1 MKSGFFLSGT
11 AHSLLIIFLF
21 TNGLFSMPDRKFEDL
36 EKLDIMILSEA
47 EFDAISSSPPI
58 IENLSSPNYKKLKT
72 PSQDLKLKNNEIE
85 KLSGINKHSVKKLT
99 LLEQPDEIMK
109 PLLPLKD
116 FIPEPTPTIIK
127 KLKNKE
133 KIDLE
138 FSKLGNEIN
147 ALVTPTL
154 NNPRSRDADRIDRIA
169 SNNKDTLD
177 ISDNLTELTNEIS
190 EKTATTSENK
200 EKLSNKEATTKITPD
215 AQKNVE
221 IVKGLVEKS
230 NMPLSRSLPEITTT
244 SNESEALLLE
254 ANLIKKFKPKFNI
267 LLRDDK
273 SFPFIFIGNK
283 DKWPQIKRHRG
294 KKSKDG
300 FYFGPFASA
309 GSANWTIK
317 MIQKIFHLRVCDDTV
332 FKKRERPCILY
343 QIKRCSGPC
352 VGYVGESDYKQTVDD
367 AIEFVSGKS
376 RKIQKSLSNQM
387 ERASEDLDFEKAAIL
402 RDRIK
407 SLNIIQSSQRINEA
421 NLVEADVIA
430 GYKESGKTCIQ
441 VFFYRSKQNWGN
453 QAFFPK
459 HDPEENLNDIIN
471 SFVSQFYENKSVPS
485 SIILSNEIK
494 EKELIEKTL
503 TQKEGKQI
511 TITVAKKGTK
521 LKVINQAI
529 NNAKDSLNR
538 KLYESQNNRDLFD
551 AVSKKFNLE
560 TNINLVEVYDN
571 SHIQGTN
578 SVGALITYGDEGFV
592 KKRYR
597 KFNIKI
603 QKNAQDDY
611 GMMKEVLNRR
621 FKRAVQE
628 KDNYLTFPDL
638 VLIDGGK
645 GQYSV
650 AREAMNELGLHE
662 IPIVAIAKGKM
673 RNSGNETFFHNG
685 KEFKFEK
692 NDPTL
697 FFLQRLRDESHRFAI
712 SAHRAKRKKGIS
724 KSLLD
729 QIDGI
734 GSIRKRALLNHFG
747 SARAVESASL
757 DEIKSVDGVEEKV
770 AKKIYNFFHE

>member
-1 MKSGFFLSGT
+1 MVSSDIGKEVIKKEIPLVPKLPGVYRMLNANNEVLYVGKAKNLPNRLKSYVSEKNHIIRTERMLSQT
-11 AHSLLIIFLF
+11 
-21 TNGLFSMPDRKFEDL
+21 
-36 EKLDIMILSEA
+36 
-47 EFDAISSSPPI
+47 
-58 IENLSSPNYKKLKT
+58 KKL
-72 PSQDLKLKNNEIE
+72 
-85 KLSGINKHSVKKLT
+85 
-99 LLEQPDEIMK
+99 
-109 PLLPLKD
+109 
-116 FIPEPTPTIIK
+116 
-127 KLKNKE
+127 
-133 KIDLE
+133 
-138 FSKLGNEIN
+138 
-147 ALVTPTL
+147 
-154 NNPRSRDADRIDRIA
+154 
-169 SNNKDTLD
+169 
-177 ISDNLTELTNEIS
+177 
-190 EKTATTSENK
+190 
-200 EKLSNKEATTKITPD
+200 
-215 AQKNVE
+215 
-221 IVKGLVEKS
+221 
-230 NMPLSRSLPEITTT
+230 EITTT

-254 ANLIKKFKPKFNI
+254 ANLIKKFKPRYNI

-283 DKWPQIKRHRG
+283 DKWAQIKRHRG
-294 KKSKDG
+294 KKNKEG
-300 FYFGPFASA
+300 FFFGPFASA

-317 MIQKIFHLRVCDDTV
+317 MIQKIFQLRVCDDTV
-332 FKKRERPCILY
+332 FKNRERPCILY

-352 VGYVGESDYKQTVDD
+352 VGYVKENEYKKSVED

-376 RKIQKSLSNQM
+376 RKIQKSLSTQM
-387 ERASEDLDFEKAAIL
+387 ENASENLDFEKAAIL

-407 SLNIIQSSQRINEA
+407 SLNIIQSSQRVNEA

-459 HDPEENLNDIIN
+459 HDPDEKLDEIIN

-485 SIILSNEIK
+485 SIILSEEIK
-494 EKELIEKTL
+494 EKNLIEQTL
-503 TQKEGKQI
+503 TKKEGKQI
-511 TITVAKKGTK
+511 NISVAKKGSK

-529 NNAKDSLNR
+529 KNAKDSLNR
-538 KLYESQNNRDLFD
+538 KLYESQNNKELFEEV
-551 AVSKKFNLE
+551 AKKFNLE

-578 SVGALITYGDEGFV
+578 SIGALIAFGDEGFI

-603 QKNAQDDY
+603 EKNEQDDY
-611 GMMKEVLNRR
+611 GMMREVLSRR
-621 FKRAVQE
+621 FKRALQE
-628 KDNYLTFPDL
+628 KDNYLTMPDL

-645 GQYSV
+645 GQYSI
-650 AREAMNELGLHE
+650 ARETMNELGLHD
-662 IPIVAIAKGKM
+662 IPVIAIAKGKF

-685 KEFKFEK
+685 KEFKFQK

-729 QIDGI
+729 QIEGI

-757 DEIKSVDGVEEKV
+757 DEIKSVEGVEEKV

>member
-1 MKSGFFLSGT
+1 MGYKSQKKEV
-11 AHSLLIIFLF
+11 
-21 TNGLFSMPDRKFEDL
+21 M
-36 EKLDIMILSEA
+36 
-47 EFDAISSSPPI
+47 ISS
-58 IENLSSPNYKKLKT
+58 
-72 PSQDLKLKNNEIE
+72 EIGKE
-85 KLSGINKHSVKKLT
+85 
-99 LLEQPDEIMK
+99 
-109 PLLPLKD
+109 
-116 FIPEPTPTIIK
+116 IIK
-127 KLKNKE
+127 KELPLIPKLPGVYKMLSDKDQILYVGKAKNLPNRLK
-133 KIDLE
+133 
-138 FSKLGNEIN
+138 SY
-147 ALVTPTL
+147 V
-154 NNPRSRDADRIDRIA
+154 
-169 SNNKDTLD
+169 
-177 ISDNLTELTNEIS
+177 S
-190 EKTATTSENK
+190 EKNHIIRTERM
-200 EKLSNKEATTKITPD
+200 LSQTRKI
-215 AQKNVE
+215 
-221 IVKGLVEKS
+221 
-230 NMPLSRSLPEITTT
+230 EITTT

-254 ANLIKKFKPKFNI
+254 ANLIKKHKPKFNI

-283 DKWPQIKRHRG
+283 DKWSQIKRHRG
-294 KKSKDG
+294 KKTKEG

-332 FKKRERPCILY
+332 FKNRERPCILY

-352 VGYVGESDYKQTVDD
+352 VGYIDESEYKRTVDD

-376 RKIQKSLSNQM
+376 RKIQKNLSDQM
-387 ERASEDLDFEKAAIL
+387 EKASESLDFEKAGIL

-430 GYKESGKTCIQ
+430 AYKESGQTCIQ

-459 HDPEENLNDIIN
+459 HDPDENLGNILN

-485 SIILSNEIK
+485 SIILSQEVK
-494 EKELIEKTL
+494 EKILIEKTL
-503 TQKEGKQI
+503 TQKEGKQVNI
-511 TITVAKKGTK
+511 SVAKKGSK

-529 NNAKDSLNR
+529 KNAKDSLNR
-538 KLYESQNNRDLFD
+538 KLHETQNNRELFESVV
-551 AVSKKFNLE
+551 AKFNLE
-560 TNINLVEVYDN
+560 TNINLIEVYEN

-578 SVGALITYGDEGFV
+578 SVGALISYGDEGFI

-597 KFNIKI
+597 KFNIKMK
-603 QKNAQDDY
+603 KNEQDDY
-611 GMMKEVLNRR
+611 GMMKEVLTRR
-621 FKRAVQE
+621 FKKAVQE
-628 KDNYLTFPDL
+628 KEGHLSFPDL
-638 VLIDGGK
+638 IFVDGGK

-650 AREAMNELGLHE
+650 ARETLNELGLHD
-662 IPIVAIAKGKM
+662 IPLIAIAKGKF

-685 KEFKFEK
+685 KEYKFSK

-697 FFLQRLRDESHRFAI
+697 FFLQRIRDESHRFAI
-712 SAHRAKRKKGIS
+712 SAHRARRKKGIS

-729 QIDGI
+729 QIEGI

-757 DEIKSVDGVEEKV
+757 DEIKSVEGVEEKV

>member
-1 MKSGFFLSGT
+1 M
-11 AHSLLIIFLF
+11 
-21 TNGLFSMPDRKFEDL
+21 
-36 EKLDIMILSEA
+36 
-47 EFDAISSSPPI
+47 ISSEIGKEVIKKELPLIPKLPGVYRMLNDKGEILYVGKAKNLPNRLKSYIAERNHI
-58 IENLSSPNYKKLKT
+58 IRTERMLSQTKKL
-72 PSQDLKLKNNEIE
+72 
-85 KLSGINKHSVKKLT
+85 
-99 LLEQPDEIMK
+99 
-109 PLLPLKD
+109 
-116 FIPEPTPTIIK
+116 
-127 KLKNKE
+127 
-133 KIDLE
+133 
-138 FSKLGNEIN
+138 
-147 ALVTPTL
+147 
-154 NNPRSRDADRIDRIA
+154 
-169 SNNKDTLD
+169 
-177 ISDNLTELTNEIS
+177 
-190 EKTATTSENK
+190 
-200 EKLSNKEATTKITPD
+200 
-215 AQKNVE
+215 
-221 IVKGLVEKS
+221 
-230 NMPLSRSLPEITTT
+230 EITTT

-254 ANLIKKFKPKFNI
+254 ANLIKKHKPKFNI

-283 DKWPQIKRHRG
+283 DVWPQIRRHRG
-294 KKSKDG
+294 KKTKEG

-332 FKKRERPCILY
+332 FKNRERPCILY

-352 VGYVGESDYKQTVDD
+352 VGYVEKEDYKKTVDD

-376 RKIQKSLSNQM
+376 RKIQKSLSDQM
-387 ERASEDLDFEKAAIL
+387 EKASENLDFEKAVIL

-421 NLVEADVIA
+421 NLIEADVIA

-459 HDPEENLNDIIN
+459 HDPDESLSNILN
-471 SFVSQFYENKSVPS
+471 SFISQFYENKSVPS
-485 SIILSNEIK
+485 SIIISEEIK
-494 EKELIEKTL
+494 EKNLIEKTL
-503 TQKEGKQI
+503 SKKEGKQVNLS
-511 TITVAKKGTK
+511 VAKKGSK
-521 LKVINQAI
+521 LKVINQATK
-529 NNAKDSLNR
+529 NAKESLNR
-538 KLYESQNNRDLFD
+538 KLYESQNNRELFD
-551 AVSKKFNLE
+551 SVASKFNLE

-578 SVGALITYGDEGFV
+578 SVGALIAFGEEGFI

-597 KFNIKI
+597 KFNIKSK
-603 QKNAQDDY
+603 KNEQDDY
-611 GMMKEVLNRR
+611 GMMREVLNRR
-621 FKRAVQE
+621 FKRAIQE
-628 KDNYLTFPDL
+628 KDNYLSFPDL
-638 VLIDGGK
+638 VIVDGGK

-650 AREAMNELGLHE
+650 ARDSLNELGLHE
-662 IPIVAIAKGKM
+662 IPIIAIAKGKF

-685 KEFKFEK
+685 KEYKFNK

-697 FFLQRLRDESHRFAI
+697 FFLQRIRDESHRFAI
-712 SAHRAKRKKGIS
+712 SAHRAKRKRGIS

-729 QIDGI
+729 QIEGI

>member
-1 MKSGFFLSGT
+1 M
-11 AHSLLIIFLF
+11 
-21 TNGLFSMPDRKFEDL
+21 
-36 EKLDIMILSEA
+36 
-47 EFDAISSSPPI
+47 ISSEIGKEVIKKELPLIPKLPGVYRMLNDKGEILYVGKAKNLPNRLKSYIAEKNHI
-58 IENLSSPNYKKLKT
+58 IRTERMLSQTKKL
-72 PSQDLKLKNNEIE
+72 
-85 KLSGINKHSVKKLT
+85 
-99 LLEQPDEIMK
+99 
-109 PLLPLKD
+109 
-116 FIPEPTPTIIK
+116 
-127 KLKNKE
+127 
-133 KIDLE
+133 
-138 FSKLGNEIN
+138 
-147 ALVTPTL
+147 
-154 NNPRSRDADRIDRIA
+154 
-169 SNNKDTLD
+169 
-177 ISDNLTELTNEIS
+177 
-190 EKTATTSENK
+190 
-200 EKLSNKEATTKITPD
+200 
-215 AQKNVE
+215 
-221 IVKGLVEKS
+221 
-230 NMPLSRSLPEITTT
+230 EITTT

-254 ANLIKKFKPKFNI
+254 ANLIKKHKPKFNI

-283 DKWPQIKRHRG
+283 DVWPQIRRHRG
-294 KKSKDG
+294 KKTKEG

-332 FKKRERPCILY
+332 FKNRERPCILY

-352 VGYVGESDYKQTVDD
+352 VGYVEKEDYKKTVDD

-376 RKIQKSLSNQM
+376 RKIQKSLSDQM
-387 ERASEDLDFEKAAIL
+387 EKASEDLDFEKAVIL

-421 NLVEADVIA
+421 NLIEADVVA

-459 HDPEENLNDIIN
+459 HDPDESLSNILN

-485 SIILSNEIK
+485 SIIISEEIK
-494 EKELIEKTL
+494 EKNLIEKTL
-503 TQKEGKQI
+503 SKKEGKQVNLS
-511 TITVAKKGTK
+511 VAKKGSK
-521 LKVINQAI
+521 LKVINQATK
-529 NNAKDSLNR
+529 NAKESLNR
-538 KLYESQNNRDLFD
+538 KLYESQNNRELFD
-551 AVSKKFNLE
+551 SVASKFNLE

-578 SVGALITYGDEGFV
+578 SVGALIAFGEEGFI

-597 KFNIKI
+597 KFNIKSK
-603 QKNAQDDY
+603 KNEQDDY
-611 GMMKEVLNRR
+611 GMMREVLNRR
-621 FKRAVQE
+621 FKRAIQE
-628 KDNYLTFPDL
+628 KDNYLSFPDL
-638 VLIDGGK
+638 VIVDGGK

-650 AREAMNELGLHE
+650 ARDSLNELGLHE
-662 IPIVAIAKGKM
+662 IPIIAIAKGKF

-685 KEFKFEK
+685 KEYKFNK

-697 FFLQRLRDESHRFAI
+697 FFLQRIRDESHRFAI
-712 SAHRAKRKKGIS
+712 SAHRAKRKRGIS

-729 QIDGI
+729 QIEGI

>member
-1 MKSGFFLSGT
+1 MGYKSQKKEV
-11 AHSLLIIFLF
+11 
-21 TNGLFSMPDRKFEDL
+21 M
-36 EKLDIMILSEA
+36 
-47 EFDAISSSPPI
+47 ISS
-58 IENLSSPNYKKLKT
+58 
-72 PSQDLKLKNNEIE
+72 EIGKE
-85 KLSGINKHSVKKLT
+85 
-99 LLEQPDEIMK
+99 
-109 PLLPLKD
+109 
-116 FIPEPTPTIIK
+116 IIK
-127 KLKNKE
+127 KELPLIPKLPGVYKMLSDKDQILYVGKAKNLPNRLK
-133 KIDLE
+133 
-138 FSKLGNEIN
+138 SY
-147 ALVTPTL
+147 V
-154 NNPRSRDADRIDRIA
+154 
-169 SNNKDTLD
+169 
-177 ISDNLTELTNEIS
+177 S
-190 EKTATTSENK
+190 EKNHIIRTERM
-200 EKLSNKEATTKITPD
+200 LSQTRKI
-215 AQKNVE
+215 
-221 IVKGLVEKS
+221 
-230 NMPLSRSLPEITTT
+230 EITTT

-254 ANLIKKFKPKFNI
+254 ANLIKKHKPKFNI

-283 DKWPQIKRHRG
+283 DKWSQIKRHRG
-294 KKSKDG
+294 KKTKEG

-332 FKKRERPCILY
+332 FKNRERPCILY

-352 VGYVGESDYKQTVDD
+352 VGYIDESEYKRTVDD

-376 RKIQKSLSNQM
+376 RKIQKNLSDQM
-387 ERASEDLDFEKAAIL
+387 EKASESLDFEKAGIL

-430 GYKESGKTCIQ
+430 AYKESGQTCIQ

-459 HDPEENLNDIIN
+459 HDPDENLGNILN

-485 SIILSNEIK
+485 SIILSQEIK
-494 EKELIEKTL
+494 EKILIEQTL
-503 TQKEGKQI
+503 SQKEGKQVNI
-511 TITVAKKGTK
+511 SVAKKGSK

-529 NNAKDSLNR
+529 KNAKDSLNR
-538 KLYESQNNRDLFD
+538 KLHETQNNRELFES
-551 AVSKKFNLE
+551 VVTKFNLE
-560 TNINLVEVYDN
+560 TNINLIEVYDN

-578 SVGALITYGDEGFV
+578 SVGALISYGDEGFI

-597 KFNIKI
+597 KFNIKMK
-603 QKNAQDDY
+603 KNEQDDY
-611 GMMKEVLNRR
+611 GMMKEVLTRR
-621 FKRAVQE
+621 FKKAVQE
-628 KDNYLTFPDL
+628 KEGHLSFPDL
-638 VLIDGGK
+638 IFVDGGK

-650 AREAMNELGLHE
+650 ARETLNELGLHD
-662 IPIVAIAKGKM
+662 IPLIAIAKGKF

-685 KEFKFEK
+685 KEYKFSK

-697 FFLQRLRDESHRFAI
+697 FFLQRIRDESHRFAI
-712 SAHRAKRKKGIS
+712 SAHRARRKKGIS

-729 QIDGI
+729 QIEGI

-757 DEIKSVDGVEEKV
+757 DEIKSVEGVEEKV

>member
-1 MKSGFFLSGT
+1 MGYKSQKKEV
-11 AHSLLIIFLF
+11 
-21 TNGLFSMPDRKFEDL
+21 M
-36 EKLDIMILSEA
+36 
-47 EFDAISSSPPI
+47 ISS
-58 IENLSSPNYKKLKT
+58 
-72 PSQDLKLKNNEIE
+72 EIGKE
-85 KLSGINKHSVKKLT
+85 
-99 LLEQPDEIMK
+99 
-109 PLLPLKD
+109 
-116 FIPEPTPTIIK
+116 IIK
-127 KLKNKE
+127 KELPLIPKLPGVYKMLSDKDQILYVGKAKNLPNRLK
-133 KIDLE
+133 
-138 FSKLGNEIN
+138 SY
-147 ALVTPTL
+147 V
-154 NNPRSRDADRIDRIA
+154 
-169 SNNKDTLD
+169 
-177 ISDNLTELTNEIS
+177 S
-190 EKTATTSENK
+190 EKNHIIRTERM
-200 EKLSNKEATTKITPD
+200 LSQTRKI
-215 AQKNVE
+215 
-221 IVKGLVEKS
+221 
-230 NMPLSRSLPEITTT
+230 EITTT

-254 ANLIKKFKPKFNI
+254 ANLIKKHKPKFNI

-283 DKWPQIKRHRG
+283 DKWSQIKRHRG
-294 KKSKDG
+294 KKTKEG

-332 FKKRERPCILY
+332 FKNRQRPCILY

-352 VGYVGESDYKQTVDD
+352 VGYIDEIEYKRTVDD

-376 RKIQKSLSNQM
+376 RKIQKNLSNQM
-387 ERASEDLDFEKAAIL
+387 EKASESLDFEKAGIL

-430 GYKESGKTCIQ
+430 AYKESGQTCIQ

-459 HDPEENLNDIIN
+459 HDPDENLGNILN

-485 SIILSNEIK
+485 SIILSQEIK
-494 EKELIEKTL
+494 EKILIEQTL
-503 TQKEGKQI
+503 SQKESKQVNI
-511 TITVAKKGTK
+511 SVAKKGSK

-529 NNAKDSLNR
+529 KNAKDSLNR
-538 KLYESQNNRDLFD
+538 KLHETQNNRELFESVV
-551 AVSKKFNLE
+551 AKFNLE
-560 TNINLVEVYDN
+560 TNINLIEVYDN

-578 SVGALITYGDEGFV
+578 SVGALISYGDEGFI

-597 KFNIKI
+597 KFNIKMK
-603 QKNAQDDY
+603 KNEQDDY
-611 GMMKEVLNRR
+611 GMMKEVLTRR
-621 FKRAVQE
+621 FKKAVQE
-628 KDNYLTFPDL
+628 KEGHLSFPDL
-638 VLIDGGK
+638 IFVDGGK

-650 AREAMNELGLHE
+650 ARETLNELGLHD
-662 IPIVAIAKGKM
+662 IPLIAIAKGKF

-685 KEFKFEK
+685 KEYKFSK

-697 FFLQRLRDESHRFAI
+697 FFLQRIRDESHRFAI
-712 SAHRAKRKKGIS
+712 SAHRARRKKGIS

-729 QIDGI
+729 QIEGI

-757 DEIKSVDGVEEKV
+757 DEIKSVEGVEEKV